1 MQKEPVRHH
10 YIPRFILRAF
20 CDENGCL
27 SYYDLAKH
35 RVEEKKTEE
44 VFMARNLYRD
54 TINNPD
60 NPTKIE
66 ADLARFE
73 QEVAPLIKRFLSEE
87 GEVKLSVEEDD
98 KLKLFFAIMSFRS
111 ENVKD
116 MFSDSAT
123 DSFKNFYSFYQ
134 EDGNLNDLWKRNLGE
149 LVNCR
154 SLKEVLQN
162 PGIDQ
167 PIKLFMRRDTEGLF
181 GMYFI
186 PAEVRGSEDF
196 VISDCYPA
204 VFQGSSKDEMIKLN
218 MYLVYPISP
227 KKALFLA
234 ANGVQSA
241 PLAAAGF
248 RKEFFRKPSYSSIDK
263 TLTYRFRKIY
273 EEDVKM
279 VNDTMF
285 ENANEGIAFRDYRR
299 IHNVKLA
306 LGKEPQS

>member
-1 MQKEPVRHH
+1 MKEPVRHH

-20 CDENGCL
+20 CDEKGCL
-27 SYYDLAKH
+27 SYYDLAEQ
-35 RVEEKKTEE
+35 RIEQKKTEE

-54 TINNPD
+54 TINYPD

-66 ADLARFE
+66 TDLARFE
-73 QEVAPLIKRFLSEE
+73 QEVAPIIKRFLSE
-87 GEVKLSVEEDD
+87 VEEVRLSLEEDA

-123 DSFKNFYSFYQ
+123 DNFKDFYSFYQ
-134 EDGNLNDLWKRNLGE
+134 EDGNLNDFWKRNLGE

-154 SLKEVLQN
+154 SLAEVLQN
-162 PGIDQ
+162 PRIDP
-167 PIKLFMRRDTEGLF
+167 PIKLSIRRDTEGIF

-186 PAEVRGSEDF
+186 PAEVRGGEDF
-196 VISDCYPA
+196 LISDCYPA
-204 VFQGSSKDEMIKLN
+204 VFAGQSKDGIIQLN

-227 KKALFLA
+227 KKAIFLA

-248 RKEFFRKPSYSSIDK
+248 SKGFFRKPSYSHIDK

-285 ENANEGIAFRDYRR
+285 ENALEGVAFRDYRR
-299 IHNVKLA
+299 IHNVKT
-306 LGKEPQS
+306 